1 MAQIILEFVAQDDAT
16 RVAASVAQ
24 SVADVGTAADNTGGK
39 MDLLGEIATGA
50 LRAVGEAA
58 FNALGSGLS
67 ALGDFVGDSIGEASE
82 WQNALAQ
89 TEAVIKSTGGAAGIT
104 AQEMANLAADMSA
117 ASGMSLF
124 SDDAILGA
132 QNVLATFTNIKGV
145 GFEDA
150 TGAIL
155 DISQALGTDLQSA
168 TIQVGKALNDPTQG
182 ISALSRVGVSFTEQ
196 QKQQIETMQEAG
208 DMAGAQAIIIAEL
221 NKEFGGS
228 AAAAVN
234 TYTGQMTV
242 LTEQFNDVKGSVGE
256 ALLPILMEL
265 GRFAVA
271 YVVPAVQQ
279 MAAAF
284 TEWINSVDW
293 VGLMSLFET
302 IFTTISDAITSVDW
316 NGVFAT
322 IGEAVGALM
331 TTFQTLREVFYTVL
345 GAITTQVDIFWGI
358 VGPVWDQL
366 VAVFADAMA
375 QLSPLG
381 AVLDDA
387 FGGIQE
393 QGQAMAPIGEFL
405 GHIVTAIM
413 NVVGVLVQILVP
425 IIRFVFPL
433 IVGYIK
439 DVIQNFINIYNTIQ
453 YVFSGQLSRDIATW
467 WTNTINGITEKINGF
482 IATIKGIGKNIMQ
495 GLINGVESMRQK
507 LYDTFGGIVSGAV
520 SWLKNLLGIASP
532 SKLMAETI
540 GRPMGQGI
548 AAGILSTVG
557 DVGGALSS
565 TTGAATMSTINN
577 YYQLTA
583 NYASTQSE
591 STIMADL
598 RMMQSVYGGA

>member
-104 AQEMANLAADMSA
+104 AQEMANMAADLSA
-117 ASGMSLF
+117 ANGMSLF

-234 TYTGQMTV
+234 TYAGQMTV
-242 LTEQFNDVKGSVGE
+242 LTEQFNDVKGSIGE

-322 IGEAVGALM
+322 IGEAVGVLM
-331 TTFQTLREVFYTVL
+331 TTFQTLRDVFYTVL

-495 GLINGVESMRQK
+495 GLMDGVESMRQK

>member
-67 ALGDFVGDSIGEASE
+67 ALGNFVGDSIGEASE

-104 AQEMANLAADMSA
+104 AQEMANMAADLSA
-117 ASGMSLF
+117 ANGMSLF

-242 LTEQFNDVKGSVGE
+242 LTEQFNDVKGSIGE

-331 TTFQTLREVFYTVL
+331 TTFQTLRDVFYTVL

-482 IATIKGIGKNIMQ
+482 ITTIKGIGKNIMQ
-495 GLINGVESMRQK
+495 GLMDGVESMRQK

>member
-104 AQEMANLAADMSA
+104 AQEMANMAADLSA
-117 ASGMSLF
+117 ANGMSLF

-234 TYTGQMTV
+234 TYAGQMTV
-242 LTEQFNDVKGSVGE
+242 LTEQFNDVKGSIGE

-331 TTFQTLREVFYTVL
+331 TTFQTLRDVFYTVL

-495 GLINGVESMRQK
+495 GLMDGVESMRQK

>member
-104 AQEMANLAADMSA
+104 AQEMANMAADLSA
-117 ASGMSLF
+117 ANGMSLF

-234 TYTGQMTV
+234 TYAGQMTV
-242 LTEQFNDVKGSVGE
+242 LTEQFNDVKGSIGE

-322 IGEAVGALM
+322 IGEAVGVLM
-331 TTFQTLREVFYTVL
+331 TTFQTLRDVFYTVL

>member
-104 AQEMANLAADMSA
+104 AQEMANMAADLSA
-117 ASGMSLF
+117 ANGMSLF

-132 QNVLATFTNIKGV
+132 QNVLATFTNIKGI

-242 LTEQFNDVKGSVGE
+242 LTEQFNDVKGSIGE

-331 TTFQTLREVFYTVL
+331 TTFQTLRDVFYTVL

-482 IATIKGIGKNIMQ
+482 ITTIKGIGKNIMQ
-495 GLINGVESMRQK
+495 GLMDGVESMRQK

>member
-104 AQEMANLAADMSA
+104 AQEMANMAADLSA
-117 ASGMSLF
+117 ANGMSLF

-405 GHIVTAIM
+405 GQIVTAIM

-495 GLINGVESMRQK
+495 GLMDGVESMRQK

>member
-104 AQEMANLAADMSA
+104 AQEMANMAADLSA
-117 ASGMSLF
+117 ANGMSLF

-234 TYTGQMTV
+234 TYAGQMTV

-331 TTFQTLREVFYTVL
+331 TTFQTLRDVFYTVL

-495 GLINGVESMRQK
+495 GLMDGVESMRQK

>member
-104 AQEMANLAADMSA
+104 AQEMANMAADLSA
-117 ASGMSLF
+117 ANGMSLF

-482 IATIKGIGKNIMQ
+482 IATIKSIGKNIMQ
-495 GLINGVESMRQK
+495 GLMDGVESMRQK

>member
-104 AQEMANLAADMSA
+104 AQEMANMAADLSA
-117 ASGMSLF
+117 ANGMSLF

-495 GLINGVESMRQK
+495 GLMDGVESMRQK

>member
-1 MAQIILEFVAQDDAT
+1 
-16 RVAASVAQ
+16 
-24 SVADVGTAADNTGGK
+24 
-39 MDLLGEIATGA
+39 
-50 LRAVGEAA
+50 
-58 FNALGSGLS
+58 
-67 ALGDFVGDSIGEASE
+67 
-82 WQNALAQ
+82 
-89 TEAVIKSTGGAAGIT
+89 
-104 AQEMANLAADMSA
+104 
-117 ASGMSLF
+117 
-124 SDDAILGA
+124 
-132 QNVLATFTNIKGV
+132 
-145 GFEDA
+145 
-150 TGAIL
+150 
-155 DISQALGTDLQSA
+155 
-168 TIQVGKALNDPTQG
+168 
-182 ISALSRVGVSFTEQ
+182 
-196 QKQQIETMQEAG
+196 
-208 DMAGAQAIIIAEL
+208 
-221 NKEFGGS
+221 
-228 AAAAVN
+228 
-234 TYTGQMTV
+234 
-242 LTEQFNDVKGSVGE
+242 
-256 ALLPILMEL
+256 
-265 GRFAVA
+265 
-271 YVVPAVQQ
+271 
-279 MAAAF
+279 
-284 TEWINSVDW
+284 
-293 VGLMSLFET
+293 
-302 IFTTISDAITSVDW
+302 
-316 NGVFAT
+316 
-322 IGEAVGALM
+322 
-331 TTFQTLREVFYTVL
+331 
-345 GAITTQVDIFWGI
+345 
-358 VGPVWDQL
+358 
-366 VAVFADAMA
+366 
-375 QLSPLG
+375 
-381 AVLDDA
+381 VLDDA

-482 IATIKGIGKNIMQ
+482 ITTIKGIGKNIMQ
-495 GLINGVESMRQK
+495 GLMDGVESMRQK

>member
-1 MAQIILEFVAQDDAT
+1 
-16 RVAASVAQ
+16 
-24 SVADVGTAADNTGGK
+24 
-39 MDLLGEIATGA
+39 
-50 LRAVGEAA
+50 
-58 FNALGSGLS
+58 
-67 ALGDFVGDSIGEASE
+67 
-82 WQNALAQ
+82 
-89 TEAVIKSTGGAAGIT
+89 
-104 AQEMANLAADMSA
+104 
-117 ASGMSLF
+117 LF

-405 GHIVTAIM
+405 GQIVTAIM

-482 IATIKGIGKNIMQ
+482 IATIKSIGKNIMQ
-495 GLINGVESMRQK
+495 GLMDGVESMRQK